1 MKFNIDG
8 LFNKPS
14 FNFLLHQGFLV
25 FLLTFTNMLSIAV
38 LFYKNESDII
48 TSLLGSC
55 ISSIVLTFMQ
65 LPAVIFFSLFT
76 YFGRNIFLLHLT
88 FLIFAVGLS
97 SFITFKLTSAFF
109 SNGGGDF
116 IIYYLILTTPFIP
129 IVAILFTLIP
139 YLILRYREK
148 KYNLV
153 VKNPPYTKNKFLLIF
168 SILGLCIY
176 ATLVV
181 ASIKL
186 IFYFLNGY

>member
-1 MKFNIDG
+1 MKIDKIII
-8 LFNKPS
+8 KPS

-55 ISSIVLTFMQ
+55 ISSIVLTFME
-65 LPAVIFFSLFT
+65 LPAIIFFSLFT

-97 SFITFKLTSAFF
+97 SFITFELTSAFF

-116 IIYYLILTTPFIP
+116 IIYYLFLTTPFIP
-129 IVAILFTLIP
+129 LIAILFTLIP

-148 KYNLV
+148 N
-153 VKNPPYTKNKFLLIF
+153 TILLLKTRLTPRIN
-168 SILGLCIY
+168 
-176 ATLVV
+176 
-181 ASIKL
+181 
-186 IFYFLNGY
+186 FY